1 MKTNNDN
8 GSDLQPEKLTHQVNT
23 LTDEIKLQSINLAVI
38 VARTKQKNQDL
49 GALDSEF
56 GELISNINITSSKIK
71 DILKAFQG
79 RKKMI
84 YSLPASSEAIAKRGA
99 YDDVEAT
106 LGHIYDLSQGLVE
119 TINSMKRH
127 QPLSR

>member
-1 MKTNNDN
+1 MKIDNDK
-8 GSDLQPEKLTHQVNT
+8 GSDLQPEMLTQQVNN
-23 LTDEIKLQSINLAVI
+23 LTDEIKLQSINLAVMI
-38 VARTKQKNQDL
+38 ARTKQKNPDL

-56 GELISNINITSSKIK
+56 GELISKINITSSKIK

-84 YSLPASSEAIAKRGA
+84 YSLPASSETIAKRGA
-99 YDDVEAT
+99 YDEIEGA

-119 TINSMKRH
+119 TINSMKRR
-127 QPLSR
+127 QPLNR